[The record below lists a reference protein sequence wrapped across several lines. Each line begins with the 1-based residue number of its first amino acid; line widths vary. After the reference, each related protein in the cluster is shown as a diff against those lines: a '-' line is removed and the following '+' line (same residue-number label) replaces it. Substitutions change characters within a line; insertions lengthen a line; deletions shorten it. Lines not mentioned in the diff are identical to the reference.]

1 MPQARNEMRATIQRI
16 VGRLL
21 TLAAVS
27 LLGGLLS
34 ASLVRFSPGYGVDER
49 ELDFRLSQ
57 ASVEAIRNS
66 HSLNGGL
73 LSYYCHYLAGAVHG
87 DFGSSQWLQRP
98 ISSLIQERFPVTARS
113 VLVGVSLAW
122 FTALTISFAGIFLR
136 GFYFDLSTTL
146 LSGVLIALPAAVVAI
161 FSVYLRAPVFVAIAV
176 VIFPKLFRYLRNL
189 LNHAYSQPYTLAAR
203 AQGISQT
210 RILFSHV
217 LPLASP
223 ALFALLGVSLA
234 LAFGAAIPI
243 EALCDSPGV
252 GQLAWQAALNRDLP
266 LIMDLTLLVTLIT
279 VAANMLANIAQERVL

>member
-1 MPQARNEMRATIQRI
+1 MRVGIQRI
-16 VGRLL
+16 AGRLL
-21 TLAAVS
+21 TLVAVC

-49 ELDFRLSQ
+49 ELDPRLSQ

-66 HSLNGGL
+66 HRLNEGL
-73 LSYYCHYLAGAVHG
+73 FFYYGHYLAAAIHG

-98 ISSLIQERFPVTARS
+98 ISSLIKERFSVTAKS
-113 VLVGVSLAW
+113 VLFGVSLAW
-122 FTALTISFAGIFLR
+122 LVALALSVAGVFFG
-136 GFYFDLSTTL
+136 GFYFDVSTTL
-146 LSGVLIALPAAVVAI
+146 VSGVFIALPTAVVAI

-189 LNHAYSQPYTLAAR
+189 LNHANSQPYILAAR
-203 AQGISQT
+203 ARGISQSKV
-210 RILFSHV
+210 LLHHV

-234 LAFGAAIPI
+234 VAFGAAIPI

-266 LIMDLTLLVTLIT
+266 LMMNLTLLVTLIT
-279 VAANMLANIAQERVL
+279 VAANMLANAAHERAL

>member
-1 MPQARNEMRATIQRI
+1 MRARIQRI

-21 TLAAVS
+21 MLAAVG

-34 ASLVRFSPGYGVDER
+34 ASLVRFSPGYGVDEQ

-66 HSLNGGL
+66 HRIHSGL
-73 LSYYCHYLAGAVHG
+73 LSYYGHYLAGAIHG

-98 ISSLIQERFPVTARS
+98 ISSLIKERFPVTAKS
-113 VLVGVSLAW
+113 ALLGVSLAW
-122 FTALTISFAGIFLR
+122 LVALLISFAGVFFR
-136 GFYFDLSTTL
+136 GFYFDVSTTL
-146 LSGVLIALPAAVVAI
+146 ISAVLIALPAAVVAI

-189 LNHAYSQPYTLAAR
+189 LNHAYSQPYILAAR
-203 AQGISQT
+203 ARGISQS

-234 LAFGAAIPI
+234 VAFGAAIPI

-252 GQLAWQAALNRDLP
+252 GQLAWQAALNRDMP
-266 LIMDLTLLVTLIT
+266 LIMNLTLLVTLIT
-279 VAANMLANIAQERVL
+279 VAANMLANIAQERAL

>member
-1 MPQARNEMRATIQRI
+1 MKARIQGI

-21 TLAAVS
+21 MLVAVC

-49 ELDFRLSQ
+49 ALDPRLSQ

-66 HSLNGGL
+66 HRLHGGL
-73 LSYYCHYLAGAVHG
+73 LSYYGHYLAGAVRG
-87 DFGSSQWLQRP
+87 DFGSSAWLQRP
-98 ISSLIQERFPVTARS
+98 ISSLIRERFPTTAKS

-122 FTALTISFAGIFLR
+122 FVALTLSLAGIFFR
-136 GFYFDLSTTL
+136 GLYFDLSTTL

-189 LNHAYSQPYTLAAR
+189 LNHAYSQSYILAAR
-203 AQGISQT
+203 ARGISRP
-210 RILFSHV
+210 RILFNHV
-217 LPLASP
+217 LPLVSP
-223 ALFALLGVSLA
+223 ALFALLGVSLSV
-234 LAFGAAIPI
+234 AFGAAIPI

-266 LIMDLTLLVTLIT
+266 LIMNLTLLITLIT
-279 VAANMLANIAQERVL
+279 VAANMLANIANERAL

>member
-1 MPQARNEMRATIQRI
+1 MRARIQKI

-21 TLAAVS
+21 LLGIVC

-49 ELDFRLSQ
+49 ELDPRLSQ

-66 HSLNGGL
+66 NRLNAGL
-73 LSYYCHYLAGAVHG
+73 FSYYGHYLVGAVHG
-87 DFGSSQWLQRP
+87 DLGSSQWLQRP
-98 ISSLIQERFPVTARS
+98 ISSLVKERFPVTAKS
-113 VLVGVSLAW
+113 VLFGVSLAW
-122 FTALTISFAGIFLR
+122 LSALTISLAGVLLR
-136 GFYFDLSTTL
+136 GFYFDISTTL

-176 VIFPKLFRYLRNL
+176 VTFPKLFRYLRNL
-189 LNHAYSQPYTLAAR
+189 LIHAYSQPHILAAR
-203 AQGISQT
+203 ARGISQAK
-210 RILFSHV
+210 ILLHHV

-234 LAFGAAIPI
+234 VAFGAAIPI

-266 LIMDLTLLVTLIT
+266 LIMNLTLLVTLIT
-279 VAANMLANIAQERVL
+279 VAANMLANMVHEREL